1 MFGRKEFR
9 DAMDRL
15 REKVFRTATPKTID
29 GHYINGA
36 SLVYLAQAYT
46 KVSPP
51 SSSDSPRKR

>member
-1 MFGRKEFR
+1 
-9 DAMDRL
+9 MDRL